1 MQIHVAPERRFA
13 ADFKPAGDAHR
24 PLDVGGRLQN
34 RGQLIARGQDFDGD
48 EVRFALLADM
58 TRRAEWVRQILF
70 AAGEPAINS
79 WTVAFAEEMTQ
90 LMRDGIAP
98 PRRTSAGPD
107 ADQASALVGVGNKS
121 GIRGWLL

>member
-34 RGQLIARGQDFDGD
+34 RGQLIARGQDFDGE

-70 AAGEPAINS
+70 AAGEPIMDL
-79 WTVAFAEEMTQ
+79 V
-90 LMRDGIAP
+90 P
-98 PRRTSAGPD
+98 PPPSPFSRSQSLRSNLPA
-107 ADQASALVGVGNKS
+107 
-121 GIRGWLL
+121 